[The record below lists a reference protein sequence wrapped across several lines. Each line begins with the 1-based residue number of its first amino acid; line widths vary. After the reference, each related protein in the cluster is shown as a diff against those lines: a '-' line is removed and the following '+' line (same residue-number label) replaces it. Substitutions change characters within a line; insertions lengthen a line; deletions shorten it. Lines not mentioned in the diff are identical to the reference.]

1 MNVNNMFINKSKQ
14 SKDLDIFTGKEGYG
28 LFSNKKL
35 DVLILFAFAFMG
47 VLIKLL
53 FNTKVDNSG
62 DQGSASGTIWGYG
75 LSVISMLCILFIN
88 IGLEDKKTM
97 DDKKFDMSTIL
108 SVFQN
113 HLVYIFVIL
122 LLVFVIVMNYYFY
135 TKINRGII
143 PLQFTNYNFV
153 SGLLILVQ
161 FGILYQYLNID
172 ILKFGVSQGD
182 NKNKGLLRTLTYLLS
197 VVNAIFIVIMYI
209 LLNYY
214 STDG

>member
-1 MNVNNMFINKSKQ
+1 MSSQTSLKK
-14 SKDLDIFTGKEGYG
+14 KPTDIFTGKEGYG

-35 DVLILFAFAFMG
+35 EILTLFAFACIG
-47 VLIKLL
+47 VVIKLL

-62 DQGSASGTIWGYG
+62 DQGAASGTIWGYG
-75 LSVISMLCILFIN
+75 LTTISMLCILFIN
-88 IGLEDKKTM
+88 IGLEDKKIKE
-97 DDKKFDMSTIL
+97 DKKFDIPTFL
-108 SVFQN
+108 SVLQN
-113 HLVYIFVIL
+113 HLVYILVIL
-122 LLVFVIVMNYYFY
+122 LLVFVIVINYYFY

-143 PLQFTNYNFV
+143 PIEFTNYNFV

-172 ILKFGVSQGD
+172 ILKFGVPKGNNDQ
-182 NKNKGLLRTLTYLLS
+182 NKSMFRTLTYLLS

>member
-1 MNVNNMFINKSKQ
+1 MDKLKSSQNKS
-14 SKDLDIFTGKEGYG
+14 SDIFTGKEGYG

-35 DVLILFAFAFMG
+35 EILTLFAFACIG
-47 VLIKLL
+47 VVIKLL

-75 LSVISMLCILFIN
+75 LTSISMICILFID
-88 IGLEDKKTM
+88 IGLKDRKIRDKN
-97 DDKKFDMSTIL
+97 KFDFLALL
-108 SVFQN
+108 SVFRE
-113 HLVYIFVIL
+113 HLVYIIIIILTVLVI
-122 LLVFVIVMNYYFY
+122 IINYTFY
-135 TKINRGII
+135 SKINRGIFPI
-143 PLQFTNYNFV
+143 EFTNYNFI

-172 ILKFGVSQGD
+172 ILKFHVSND
-182 NKNKGLLRTLTYLLS
+182 NDKNKGLLRTLTYLLS
-197 VVNAIFIVIMYI
+197 VINLIFIVIMYI